1 MDDRCF
7 WEILGLKPGASR
19 GAVKQ
24 AYRRLARRHHPD
36 FYPAGEKPLQE
47 LKMISLNEAYA
58 HLLRSSAQR
67 VEEDGLDGQA
77 DSPMQACRAGTA
89 AQGAQGVQGV
99 QGAADSRPADPAAEP
114 AGMGPGQAESL
125 GPHREP
131 AYAYY
136 KQGFIHYSLAI
147 HGIQALYR
155 SFRRPHPVHFDPLDD
170 AYERF
175 AGSLTELRLAH
186 EYFQRVAGEHA
197 ESVWA
202 PDARVKLA
210 RIARFSEL
218 YRRILRNL
226 RARAG

>member
-1 MDDRCF
+1 MAPDPGYNAAGPTRMDDRYF
-7 WEILGLKPGASR
+7 WELLGLQPGAGRS
-19 GAVKQ
+19 VIKQ
-24 AYRRLARRHHPD
+24 AYRRLARRNHPD
-36 FYPAGEKPLQE
+36 FYPPWEKPLQE

-58 HLLRSSAQR
+58 HLLRASPRREGVGGGERPA
-67 VEEDGLDGQA
+67 ETAAA
-77 DSPMQACRAGTA
+77 DARAAEAAAGTA
-89 AQGAQGVQGV
+89 GGGPQRRTPGM
-99 QGAADSRPADPAAEP
+99 PAEWV
-114 AGMGPGQAESL
+114 

-136 KQGFIHYSLAI
+136 KQGFIHYSRAI

-155 SFRRPHPVHFDPLDD
+155 SFRGPHPVHFDPRGD

-186 EYFQRVAGEHA
+186 EYFDRVAGEH
-197 ESVWA
+197 SGSLWA

-210 RIARFSEL
+210 RIERFSEL

-226 RARAG
+226 QARAG

>member
-1 MDDRCF
+1 
-7 WEILGLKPGASR
+7 
-19 GAVKQ
+19 
-24 AYRRLARRHHPD
+24 
-36 FYPAGEKPLQE
+36 
-47 LKMISLNEAYA
+47 MISLNEAYA
-58 HLLRSSAQR
+58 HLLSRSAWRAEEDGGNGQESSSAQGR
-67 VEEDGLDGQA
+67 GTGAGA
-77 DSPMQACRAGTA
+77 DPGRAGGASA
-89 AQGAQGVQGV
+89 AGARPRAETPSSAEGRSKAGTR
-99 QGAADSRPADPAAEP
+99 GAAAAGSKREARSTAGAGGAGEAGAAPAAP
-114 AGMGPGQAESL
+114 AAKETDPEDSV

-136 KQGFIHYSLAI
+136 KQGFIHYSRAI

-155 SFRRPHPVHFDPLDD
+155 SFRRPHPVHFDPRDD

-197 ESVWA
+197 GSVWA

-226 RARAG
+226 RRRSG

>member
-1 MDDRCF
+1 MLPGLPRMDDRYF
-7 WEILGLKPGASR
+7 WELLGLEPGAGR
-19 GAVKQ
+19 KAVKQ
-24 AYRRLARRHHPD
+24 AYRRLARRNHPD
-36 FYPAGEKPLQE
+36 FYPPGEKPLQE

-58 HLLRSSAQR
+58 HLLRGPLRR
-67 VEEDGLDGQA
+67 VGEEEGE
-77 DSPMQACRAGTA
+77 GTGDARSEA
-89 AQGAQGVQGV
+89 AS
-99 QGAADSRPADPAAEP
+99 AADAGAEG
-114 AGMGPGQAESL
+114 ARATEGGVGPTAPGPQGEAV

-136 KQGFIHYSLAI
+136 KQGFIHYSRAI

-155 SFRRPHPVHFDPLDD
+155 SFRRPHPIHFDPRDD

-186 EYFQRVAGEHA
+186 EYFDRVAGEHSG
-197 ESVWA
+197 SVWA

-210 RIARFSEL
+210 RIERFSEL

-226 RARAG
+226 QARAR